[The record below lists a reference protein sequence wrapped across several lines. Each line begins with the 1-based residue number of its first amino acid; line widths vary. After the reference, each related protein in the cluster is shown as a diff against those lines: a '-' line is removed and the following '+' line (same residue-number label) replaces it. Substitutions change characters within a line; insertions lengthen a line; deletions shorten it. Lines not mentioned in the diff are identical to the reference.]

1 MKKINLFLLVLFV
14 IDLLVLLTYGQAQE
28 HQLTTYTYDKVL
40 FYWLYFFPIAYLLG
54 GYLVGQLMLF
64 KARLSLHK
72 TIERA
77 ALILVTALL
86 AVFFG
91 MSILLTIHYF
101 VPFLPGKLSAYLY
114 YFILG
119 IYSNYLAGFS
129 VLGLILSMCI
139 SSRMT
144 AHQTLLSKY
153 QLS

>member
-64 KARLSLHK
+64 RAKLSLHK

-101 VPFLPGKLSAYLY
+101 APFLPGKLSTYLY

-144 AHQTLLSKY
+144 AHKTLLPKY
-153 QLS
+153 QPS

>member
-54 GYLVGQLMLF
+54 SYLVGQLMLF
-64 KARLSLHK
+64 KAKLSLHK

-77 ALILVTALL
+77 ALILVIVLL

-91 MSILLTIHYF
+91 TGILLTIHYF
-101 VPFLPGKLSAYLY
+101 VPFLPGKLSTYLY

>member
-64 KARLSLHK
+64 KAKLSLHK

-91 MSILLTIHYF
+91 MSILITIHYF
-101 VPFLPGKLSAYLY
+101 APFLPGKLSTYLY

>member
-28 HQLTTYTYDKVL
+28 HQFTTYTYDKVL
-40 FYWLYFFPIAYLLG
+40 FYWFYFFPIAYLLG
-54 GYLVGQLMLF
+54 GYLVGQLMLC
-64 KARLSLHK
+64 KAKLSLHK
-72 TIERA
+72 TVERV
-77 ALILVTALL
+77 ALILVIAFL

-91 MSILLTIHYF
+91 TGILLTIHYF
-101 VPFLPGKLSAYLY
+101 VPFLPGKLPTYLY

>member
-64 KARLSLHK
+64 RAKLSLHK

-101 VPFLPGKLSAYLY
+101 APFLPGKLSTYLY

>member
-64 KARLSLHK
+64 KAKLSLHK
-72 TIERA
+72 TVERV

-139 SSRMT
+139 SSRT
-144 AHQTLLSKY
+144 ATHKTLLPKY